1 MSSDQ
6 FSQSG
11 DPAVGLFPTG
21 LTTGMFRI
29 HNTHVIMKRT
39 TRVFMNGNSQAVRI
53 PREFRLK
60 CGTVTIEKTDSGL
73 IIRDPSA
80 IKKKVARFRKLRG
93 SCPDFPEVQ
102 VNANADIR
110 RDFE

>member
-1 MSSDQ
+1 M
-6 FSQSG
+6 
-11 DPAVGLFPTG
+11 
-21 LTTGMFRI
+21 
-29 HNTHVIMKRT
+29 HNTHVEMKLI
-39 TRVFMNGNSQAVRI
+39 TRVFKNGNSQAVRI
-53 PREFRLK
+53 PKEFRLK
-60 CGTVTIEKTDSGL
+60 SGTVTIEKIDSGL

-80 IKKKVARFRKLRG
+80 IKKKVAQFRKLRG